1 MSESR
6 KKIEDAS
13 DTPPPP
19 PNSNDYIAAA
29 PRISVQAFCESEQIA
44 TAVRSAGDD
53 RRLAKAHLTV
63 KMGGLAAA
71 LDTYH
76 NAPTPN
82 VIVLESGGEAD
93 LLTSLDDLATVCD
106 PGTRVIVIGSEK
118 DQVPYREL
126 VRRGVNDYVTGPVE
140 PLDVVRSIC
149 SLFAASETVM
159 VGRVIAVVGAKGGV
173 GASTIAHNVAWQIA
187 RNLKLDSVVI
197 DLDLAFGTASL
208 DYNQDPMQTIA
219 NAVFQPDRPD
229 SAFIDRLLAKC
240 TDHLSLLAAPA
251 TLEQVY
257 DFGANAF
264 DAIFDTL
271 RLTTPCIVLDVP
283 HQWSAWTRRALE
295 GADDILIVAEP
306 DLANLRNAKNLLSVL
321 KASRPN
327 DQTPLFCL
335 NQVGMPKRPEIDRRS
350 FAKTLES
357 QPVAVI
363 PFDSRLFGTAAN
375 NGQMIAEL
383 SANHRTSQMFL
394 DMARKLTGHGEVRKS
409 RGSLLAPI
417 RHIASKFVRRPK
429 VKSA

>member
-1 MSESR
+1 MTSQSQKDSE
-6 KKIEDAS
+6 ELP
-13 DTPPPP
+13 DTAPPAA
-19 PNSNDYIAAA
+19 NDYIAAA
-29 PRISVQAFCESEQIA
+29 PRISVQAFCVTEDA
-44 TAVRSAGDD
+44 AAAVRSAGED
-53 RRLAKAHLTV
+53 RRLGKAHLTV
-63 KMGGLAAA
+63 KMGGMAGAIEA
-71 LDTYH
+71 YH

-82 VIVLESGGEAD
+82 VIVIESEGQSDILAG
-93 LLTSLDDLATVCD
+93 LDELASVCD
-106 PGTRVIVIGSEK
+106 PGTRVILVGNEN
-118 DQVPYREL
+118 DEVPYRAL
-126 VRRGVNDYVTGPVE
+126 VRRGVNDYVIGPVS

-149 SLFAASETVM
+149 SLFSASEATT
-159 VGRVIAVVGAKGGV
+159 VGRVIAVAGAKGGV
-173 GASTIAHNVAWQIA
+173 GASTISHNVAWAIA

-208 DYNQDPMQTIA
+208 DYNQDPTQGIA

-251 TLEQVY
+251 TLDRVY

-271 RLTTPCIVLDVP
+271 RMTTPCIVLDVP

-306 DLANLRNAKNLLSVL
+306 DLANLRNAKNMLNAL
-321 KASRPN
+321 KTSRPN
-327 DQTPLFCL
+327 DRAPLYCL

-357 QPVAVI
+357 QPAAVI

-375 NGQMIAEL
+375 NGQMIAEI
-383 SANHRTSQMFL
+383 SANHRTSMMFL
-394 DMARKLTGHGEVRKS
+394 EIAQRLTGLGETRKKKS
-409 RGSLLAPI
+409 SLLAPI
-417 RHIASKFVRRPK
+417 INKLKPR
-429 VKSA
+429 SARA